1 MREERKFVTVL
12 FADLAGFT
20 SRSEALDPEDVR
32 AFLVPYYDV
41 LTAEI
46 ERHGGLVDRF
56 LGDGVMALFGAPL
69 AHEDDPER
77 AVRAALRILERI
89 PSLGLDLHLRLGIN
103 TGEVLYAAATGE
115 RDDSVTGDA
124 VNTAARLQAAA
135 PVDAVVVGEATYRA
149 TAHLFRYEA
158 LPPITAKGKAEPV
171 PLWRPLGPIAG
182 PAPVLGE
189 ERTPFV
195 GRTFELE
202 TLVRL
207 YERARATSSLE
218 IVTIVAGP
226 GMGKSRLVRELARHV
241 DALPEL
247 VTWRVGRCLPYGDA
261 GGFSA
266 LSDIVKAHAGIR
278 DTDNQVT
285 LSAKLEAVL
294 TEADPSLRTW
304 IKDRIG
310 PLAGLAVTAA
320 PPLQEE
326 AFTAWRRF
334 LEGIAERG
342 PTVLVVEDLH
352 WAGEAMIAFLEHLAG
367 RTADL
372 PLLLVATARP
382 EAGDPHQGWLG
393 RTGSSRTTLRM
404 DALDHEAMAQLL
416 GAALPGA
423 DAALTETVLA
433 RAGGSPLFAE
443 QLAAMLR
450 EASGQALE
458 ASAIPL
464 SIQAL
469 LAARIDALPAEA
481 KALLLDAS
489 VIGRRF
495 SSDALIAVSGRDG
508 TAVGGL
514 LMDLARREMVRS
526 VIPAGSDED
535 PYAFVHALVRDVAY
549 AALPRSARLTR
560 HRAVAAWITERKA
573 GHLGPDAEQVVA
585 HLADAL
591 ELAAATHTPAVESAA
606 IEAAL
611 VTSLLAAADHG
622 MRTQP
627 ARTLRHLRRALE
639 LVVADDPRRP
649 DILARL
655 GRAHLAVLDH
665 AAALPVLEEAAEAYR
680 ERGDSIAAAEL
691 AVSLGAAVFNVGD
704 AQREAAI
711 VDEARRVLEEHPGP
725 GLVAVLAEQAH
736 IAIQRQHDSDAIAR
750 ADGAIDLARELG
762 LPPPHAALHARG
774 VSRLHFD
781 LDGGEADLRLA
792 IERAE
797 AEGDLRAAAGAFINL
812 AGALSDV
819 SGTAAGIRAANEAIA
834 FCAAH
839 GMPTG
844 AAKVRRAQVLF
855 AAGAWDEAF
864 TEAEA
869 GRAWGTEHRDAWVVT
884 MAEQVIN
891 RVHVDRDERTGPLI
905 GFYSRFLAMGFPST
919 GAAWV
924 VADAALAE
932 SERETALS
940 VLQDAIDRSSP
951 GELVEPAG
959 FVRACLR
966 AGSARLAQQA
976 LSLGIGQRP
985 SLANEVISAE
995 ALIAEADGDLPAARD
1010 GFASAAVAFARFGN
1024 VPEHAHAVAG
1034 LGRCLLAL
1042 GETEEGI
1049 ARLRESRAIWERL
1062 RAAPRIAE
1070 IDALLAVAAG

>member
-1 MREERKFVTVL
+1 M
-12 FADLAGFT
+12 
-20 SRSEALDPEDVR
+20 R
-32 AFLVPYYDV
+32 AFLLPYYDV

-46 ERHGGLVDRF
+46 ERHGGHVDRF
-56 LGDGVMALFGAPL
+56 LGDGVMALFGAPT

-89 PSLGLDLHLRLGIN
+89 PALGLELHVRLGIN
-103 TGEVLYAAATGE
+103 TGEVLYASGNGGE
-115 RDDSVTGDA
+115 SDDSVTGDA

-135 PVDAVVVGEATYRA
+135 PVDGVVVGEATFRA
-149 TAHLFRYEA
+149 TGHQFRYEE
-158 LPPITAKGKAEPV
+158 LGPIAAKGKADPV
-171 PLWRPLGPIAG
+171 PLWRPLGPISG
-182 PAPVLGE
+182 PVPVLGE

-218 IVTIVAGP
+218 IVTIVADP
-226 GMGKSRLVRELARHV
+226 GMGKSRLVRELARYV

-261 GGFSA
+261 VGFSA
-266 LSDIVKAHAGIR
+266 LSEIVKAHAGIR
-278 DTDNQVT
+278 DTDNQVM

-294 TEADPSLRTW
+294 TEADPSLRAW

-310 PLAGLAVTAA
+310 PLVGLAVTTA
-320 PPLQEE
+320 PPQQEE

-342 PTVLVVEDLH
+342 PTVIVVEDLH
-352 WAGEAMIAFLEHLAG
+352 WADEAMIAFLEHLAG

-382 EAGDPHQGWLG
+382 EAGDRHQGWLG

-404 DALDHEAMAQLL
+404 DALDHEAMAELL
-416 GAALPGA
+416 GAALPGV

-508 TAVGGL
+508 MAVGGL

-526 VIPAGSDED
+526 VIPTGTDED
-535 PYAFVHALVRDVAY
+535 EYAFVHALVRDVAY
-549 AALPRSARLTR
+549 AALPRSARLAR
-560 HRAVAAWITERKA
+560 HRAAAAWITERLG
-573 GHLGPDAEQVVA
+573 GHLGPDAELVVA
-585 HLADAL
+585 HLADAR

-627 ARTLRHLRRALE
+627 TRAVRHLRRALE

-649 DILARL
+649 DVLARL

-680 ERGDSIAAAEL
+680 GRGDSIAAAEL
-691 AVSLGAAVFNVGD
+691 AVSLGAAVFNLGD

-711 VDEARRVLEEHPGP
+711 IDDARRVLAEHPGP

-736 IAIQRQHDSDAIAR
+736 IAIQRNHDSDAIAG

-774 VSRLHFD
+774 VARLWMD

-812 AGALSDV
+812 AGTLNGV
-819 SGTAAGIRAANEAIA
+819 SGTAAGIRAADEAIA

-839 GMPTG
+839 GMPAG

-855 AAGAWDEAF
+855 VAGAWDEAF

-869 GRAWGTEHRDAWVVT
+869 GRAWGTEHQDAWVVT
-884 MAEQVIN
+884 MATQVIN
-891 RVHVDRDERTGPLI
+891 RVRVDRGERTGPLI
-905 GFYSRFLAMGFPST
+905 EFYSVYLAMGFRST
-919 GAAWV
+919 GAASL

-932 SERETALS
+932 SGPETALD
-940 VLQDAIDRSSP
+940 VLQDAIERSSP
-951 GELVEPAG
+951 GELEEPAG

-985 SLANEVISAE
+985 AWATEVVSAE
-995 ALIAEADGDLPAARD
+995 AMLAEAVGDLPAARS
-1010 GFASAAVAFARFGN
+1010 GFASAAEAFARFGN
-1024 VPEHAHAVAG
+1024 VPEQAHALAG

-1049 ARLRESRAIWERL
+1049 ARLREARGIWERL
-1062 RAAPRIAE
+1062 RATPRIAE
-1070 IDALLAVAAG
+1070 IDALLAAPPTA